1 MRFGVGIPT
10 GCEGMYTPCSFAGR
24 EELVVCSQM
33 AERAN
38 RKNKRP
44 KWSFVGVSGKC

>member
-33 AERAN
+33 AERG
-38 RKNKRP
+38 KSWKRIFL
-44 KWSFVGVSGKC
+44 SLARRRVG